1 MPESDSN
8 EVPHVSV
15 VVPVF
20 NEESCL
26 QSVLEEM
33 TDALSKELG
42 CPYEVLVVDD
52 GSTDKTPLVAAAVAS
67 ARPVVR
73 VLQHSRNTGQSYAF
87 HTGFRNAR
95 GAVIVTFD
103 GDGQNVPTDIPR
115 VVAGLGPACD
125 CCIGYRARRKD
136 TFWRQFG
143 SRLANGVRNA
153 VLDETI
159 RDTGCSV
166 KAFKA
171 EFLHDLLP
179 WNGMHRFFAS
189 FVTMQGGRV
198 SQIEVDHRPRQSG
211 VSKYSNW
218 GRLKRT
224 IRDLFGVKW
233 LKSRMRVCGSVEL
246 RG

>member
-1 MPESDSN
+1 MSESEK
-8 EVPHVSV
+8 EVVPRVSV

-20 NEESCL
+20 NEEACL
-26 QSVLEEM
+26 RSVLEEM
-33 TDALSKELG
+33 TDALDKGLG

-52 GSTDKTPLVAAAVAS
+52 GSSDQTARVALAVAAA
-67 ARPVVR
+67 RPAVR
-73 VLQHSRNTGQSYAF
+73 VIRHRRNVGQSYAF

-115 VVAGLGPACD
+115 VVAGLGPSCD

-136 TFWRQFG
+136 TFWRQIG

-153 VLDETI
+153 VLGETI

-171 EFLHDLLP
+171 EFLRDLLP

-189 FVTMQGGRV
+189 FVTMQEGRV
-198 SQIEVDHRPRQSG
+198 SQIEVDHRPRQAG
-211 VSKYSNW
+211 VSKYTNW

-224 IRDLFGVKW
+224 VRDLFGVKW
-233 LKSRMRVCGSVEL
+233 LKSRMRVSGSEEL
-246 RG
+246 R